1 MNIVYQIYNKN
12 TILNPCC
19 VSFSKLYNQQTSVDC
34 TFGDLKDKY
43 ILDNIQIAKM
53 ARTKVYMD
61 LSCIALIASRRSDVA
76 SKEKSN
82 VA

>member
-1 MNIVYQIYNKN
+1 MVEFTPTLEFTFSSQPI
-12 TILNPCC
+12 
-19 VSFSKLYNQQTSVDC
+19 FSKLYNQQTSVDC
-34 TFGDLKDKY
+34 TFEDLKDKY

-53 ARTKVYMD
+53 ARAKVYMD
-61 LSCIALIASRRSDVA
+61 LSCIALIASRLSDVA

>member
-1 MNIVYQIYNKN
+1 MPTPALEFTFSSQPI
-12 TILNPCC
+12 
-19 VSFSKLYNQQTSVDC
+19 FSKLYNQQTSVDC
-34 TFGDLKDKY
+34 TFEDLKDKY

-53 ARTKVYMD
+53 ARAKVYMD
-61 LSCIALIASRRSDVA
+61 LSCIALIASRLSDVA

>member
-1 MNIVYQIYNKN
+1 MEFTFSSQPI
-12 TILNPCC
+12 
-19 VSFSKLYNQQTSVDC
+19 FSKLYNQQTSVDC
-34 TFGDLKDKY
+34 TFEDLKDKY

-53 ARTKVYMD
+53 ARAKVYMD
-61 LSCIALIASRRSDVA
+61 LSCIALIASRLSDVA